1 MKPTSNSVAVIRIL
15 VASSM
20 ALAAAIA
27 GPAGPLA
34 PPQRPVPM
42 PRAFPAPSGP
52 LHPGDPLPGLNPGEL
67 ALFGEGLDEFE
78 NIETAEG
85 GLGPIF
91 NNLSCVACHNSGG
104 TGGASAIMVTRFGR
118 SAGGKFNSLD
128 ALGGSLLRDKAIAP
142 SALESIPAEANVV
155 ANRQSTALFGA
166 GLIEAIPDAAIRR
179 NAMRPVIDGIRG
191 KAAMVIDVASGT
203 PRVGRFGWKSQ
214 QATLLSFSGDA
225 YLNEMGITNRLFPKE
240 NAPNGDLALLAA
252 HDMVADP
259 EDTANPETGR
269 SDIDAA
275 ADFMRLLAPLQPLPP
290 TASINS
296 GRQIF
301 QQINCAVCHMPSMVT
316 GPNMIRALD
325 RKPVF
330 LYSDLLLHDMGSL
343 GDGIAQA
350 AAGPKEFRTAPLWG
364 LRASAPYL
372 HDGRDGWKYGESL

>member
-1 MKPTSNSVAVIRIL
+1 
-15 VASSM
+15 
-20 ALAAAIA
+20 
-27 GPAGPLA
+27 
-34 PPQRPVPM
+34 M

-372 HDGRDGWKYGESL
+372 HDGRAPSIDQAIRLHDSEAKSPRDRYLRLNASQRQQLLDFLKSI